1 MKILKSEQ
9 LDISEISTTCKAYLF
24 IIEIDDVSQNASELI
39 NILNDKTWLSK
50 LDFLSRSNFEECAK
64 TTIEKMLSIFN
75 DTQSTNSIKD
85 EFGEYMV
92 SMNAQRILQSEL
104 NHDPITLSEI
114 WGKKK
119 SGNPGFDFHTYD
131 KENDLVTFGEAK
143 YNSNGT
149 SIKHAVDQINTFVTE
164 TPNKDKTDSI
174 ELRAL
179 GVPES
184 ALYKVYNDRERN
196 LAAAFSIVEKVRK
209 FNINYFLKQDYIKQL
224 LREKNEIYFIGVKV
238 NE

>member
-1 MKILKSEQ
+1 MKILKSVQ
-9 LDISEISTTCKAYLF
+9 LDVSKISTTCKAYLF

-64 TTIEKMLSIFN
+64 TTIKKMLSIFN
-75 DTQSTNSIKD
+75 DTQTTNSIKD

-92 SMNAQRILQSEL
+92 SMNAQRTLQSEL
-104 NHDPITLSEI
+104 QHVPITLSEI

-131 KENDLVTFGEAK
+131 ERNDLVTFGEAK

-149 SIKHAVDQINTFVTE
+149 SLKIAVEQINRFITE
-164 TPNKDKTDSI
+164 SPNKDKIDTND
-174 ELRAL
+174 LRAL
-179 GVPES
+179 GISQS
-184 ALYKVYNDRERN
+184 ALCKIYTDNERN
-196 LAAAFSIVEKVRK
+196 LAAAFSLVGSIEK
-209 FNINYFLKQDYIKQL
+209 FDIDYYLKQYYIKQL
-224 LREKNEIYFIGVKV
+224 LQEKNEIYFIGVKSK
-238 NE
+238 

>member
-1 MKILKSEQ
+1 MKILKSVQ
-9 LDISEISTTCKAYLF
+9 LDISKISTTCKAYLF
-24 IIEIDDVSQNASELI
+24 IVEIDDVSQNASELI

-64 TTIEKMLSIFN
+64 ATIEKMLSIFY
-75 DTQSTNSIKD
+75 DAQSTNSIKD

-92 SMNAQRILQSEL
+92 SMNAQKTLQTEL
-104 NHDPITLSEI
+104 HHVPITLAEI

-131 KENDLVTFGEAK
+131 KGNDLVTFGEAK

-149 SIKHAVDQINTFVTE
+149 SIKKAVDQINTFITD

-174 ELRAL
+174 ELKSL
-179 GVPES
+179 GVSES
-184 ALYKVYNDRERN
+184 ALNKIYVDNERN
-196 LAAAFSIVEKVRK
+196 LAAAFSIVGDISN
-209 FNINYFLKQDYIKQL
+209 FNIDYYLTQDYVKRL
-224 LREKNEIYFIGVKV
+224 LQEKNEIYFIGVINK
-238 NE
+238 

>member
-50 LDFLSRSNFEECAK
+50 LDLLSRTDFEECAK
-64 TTIEKMLSIFN
+64 NTIEKMLSIFN
-75 DTQSTNSIKD
+75 DAQSTNSIKD
-85 EFGEYMV
+85 EFGEYLV
-92 SMNAQRILQSEL
+92 SMNAQRTLQSEL
-104 NHDPITLSEI
+104 DHVPITLSEI

-131 KENDLVTFGEAK
+131 QGNDLVTFGEAK

-149 SIKHAVDQINTFVTE
+149 SIKNAVDQINTFITE
-164 TPNKDKTDSI
+164 TPNKDKTDLI

-209 FNINYFLKQDYIKQL
+209 FNITYFLKQDYIKQL
-224 LREKNEIYFIGVKV
+224 LREKNEIYFIGVKSK
-238 NE
+238 